1 MAYQMTTVDFLLRVA
16 DPHDDLSDVE
26 DASFW
31 RATYE
36 IAEKIR
42 AEGDNTVSDL
52 VARLREYTCGYC
64 NDRPFLVTDEAANRI
79 EAELAEANESRRA
92 WASAHLV
99 EIENVGR
106 LKAELAAAKAK
117 IAAVWTIHALQD
129 GGCATCVWCDFN
141 YPCSTIHALIFPAP
155 QESHAGSLAGNPLRE
170 GIVHSGGS
178 RLSDPEC

>member
-1 MAYQMTTVDFLLRVA
+1 MTTPDFLLRVA

-79 EAELAEANESRRA
+79 EELE
-92 WASAHLV
+92 
-99 EIENVGR
+99 
-106 LKAELAAAKAK
+106 AELAAMTERALNGEAAIVTLMDIINTQKAK
-117 IAAVWTIHALQD
+117 HNAL
-129 GGCATCVWCDFN
+129 A
-141 YPCSTIHALIFPAP
+141 
-155 QESHAGSLAGNPLRE
+155 ESG
-170 GIVHSGGS
+170 
-178 RLSDPEC
+178 